1 MGVLQT
7 AQKCDLLIYVVD
19 SILGLEFRLDLHC
32 IKKFIVFVVSCNVFV
47 EKGILWGGEQE
58 ELKRINDWW

>member
-1 MGVLQT
+1 
-7 AQKCDLLIYVVD
+7 VVD
-19 SILGLEFRLDLHC
+19 SILGLEFHLDLHC
-32 IKKFIVFVVSCNVFV
+32 IKKFIVFVLSCNVFV